1 MIDRLKTWHDVVFG
15 WLSERLAGWG
25 VGLAA
30 RLAFA
35 SVLLVYFLNSA
46 ATKVGS
52 GFPGILIPEI
62 GAYAQMLP
70 AVAEAAGYNIDAIA
84 VFPYKLIVLAGTLG
98 EVLLPMAIV
107 IGLFTRLAS
116 LGMIIFIAVM
126 TFVDIT
132 GHGAEPA
139 TIGAPFDRIQD
150 AAIWDQR
157 LLWVFLLFLLVVQ
170 GAGRISLDA
179 LLARK
184 FANR

>member
-1 MIDRLKTWHDVVFG
+1 MIHTLKTQHDAAFDRLSAIF
-15 WLSERLAGWG
+15 AGWG

-35 SVLLVYFLNSA
+35 SVLLVYFLNSV

-52 GFPGILIPEI
+52 GFPGIFIPEI

-70 AVAEAAGYNIDAIA
+70 SIAEAAGYDIDAIA
-84 VFPYKLIVLAGTLG
+84 FFPYKLIVLAGTVG
-98 EVLLPMAIV
+98 EVLLPIAIV

-116 LGMIIFIAVM
+116 LGMIGFIAVM

-157 LLWVFLLFLLVVQ
+157 LLWVFLLFVLVIQ
-170 GAGRISLDA
+170 GAGKISLDA
-179 LLARK
+179 LLSRATR
-184 FANR
+184 

>member
-1 MIDRLKTWHDVVFG
+1 MIHLLKTQHDAVFEK
-15 WLSERLAGWG
+15 LTSLFAGWG

-46 ATKVGS
+46 ATKTGS
-52 GFPGILIPEI
+52 GFPGTFIPEI

-70 AVAEAAGYNIDAIA
+70 SVAEAAGYDIDAIA
-84 VFPYKLIVLAGTLG
+84 FFPYKMIVLAGTLG
-98 EVLLPMAIV
+98 EVLLPIAIV

-116 LGMIIFIAVM
+116 LGMIGFIAVM

-157 LLWVFLLFLLVVQ
+157 LLWLFLLFVLVVQ
-170 GAGRISLDA
+170 GAGKVSLDA
-179 LLARK
+179 LLSRTT
-184 FANR
+184 R